1 VDSEACSIPS
11 YLGVLLMGRKIHGV
25 QADMFLTEAPSFCD
39 LVMTTIARK
48 PILDRMMDS
57 DTYSS
62 PVIF

>member
-1 VDSEACSIPS
+1 
-11 YLGVLLMGRKIHGV
+11 MGRKIHGV
-25 QADMFLTEAPSFCD
+25 QADTFLTEAPSFCD